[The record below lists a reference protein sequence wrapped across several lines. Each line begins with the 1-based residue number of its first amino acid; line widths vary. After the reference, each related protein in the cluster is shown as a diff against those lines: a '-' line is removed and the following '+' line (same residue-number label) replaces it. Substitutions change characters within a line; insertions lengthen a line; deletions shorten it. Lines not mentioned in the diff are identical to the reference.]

1 MLVLLLALLL
11 VSVVMELTLSV
22 TSRPL
27 VLMVLLGQSVSP
39 LLLLKVLELM
49 SVMLGATSKPNGV
62 TKLSLEVPLL
72 LVLVVYVQLAPTLV
86 ATLLLVLMLALVT
99 LQSIIRWR
107 R

>member
-1 MLVLLLALLL
+1 MLV
-11 VSVVMELTLSV
+11 VVMELTLSV

-27 VLMVLLGQSVSP
+27 VLMVLLGQSVPP

-49 SVMLGATSKPNGV
+49 AVMLGATSKPNGV
-62 TKLSLEVPLL
+62 TKLSLKGLLL

-99 LQSIIRWR
+99 LQSMIRWR